1 MKIREK
7 IKNIDLYFITDSRL
21 TKKTVLEDVGSAL
34 KAGVKIIQYR
44 EKDKNTHDMI
54 IEAEEI
60 KKLCK
65 KSGALIIINDRV
77 DVALAADADG
87 IHLGNE
93 DMDYITARRMLGRDK
108 IIGLT
113 VHNIEEALEA
123 ESKGADYIGISPVF
137 ETLTKPDAGMPA
149 GIKFVRE
156 VKDRI
161 KIPLVAIGGIN
172 RSNIKNVLEAGA
184 KSVAIIS
191 AIVTSPDV
199 EKECREFR
207 KIILESIKD

>member
-21 TKKTVLEDVGSAL
+21 TKKTVLGDVGSAL

-44 EKDKNTHDMI
+44 EKEKNTHDMI

-65 KSGALIIINDRV
+65 RSGALIIINDRV
-77 DVALAADADG
+77 DVALSADADG

-93 DMDYITARRMLGRDK
+93 DMDYETARKILGRDK

-113 VHNIEEALEA
+113 VHNIKEALEA

-137 ETLTKPDAGMPA
+137 ETLTKPDAGMPS

-161 KIPLVAIGGIN
+161 KIPSVAIGGIN

-191 AIVTSPDV
+191 AIVASPDV

-207 KIILESIKD
+207 KIILESIKN